1 VGKFSD
7 ELEKETNCN
16 QRDSKATAPTHQPH
30 CYVQNLR
37 GVYGNG
43 IVGLLDF
50 LASTE
55 TFRINECVHKTEFIR
70 A

>member
-1 VGKFSD
+1 MERSGRRDIFDRRAARAFSNS
-7 ELEKETNCN
+7 LGF
-16 QRDSKATAPTHQPH
+16 H

-37 GVYGNG
+37 EIHRNG